1 MRYNHPSQSGR
12 ICKTAELV
20 KWSSSEYGEEEGR
33 GVEDMECKTATHLTM
48 ETKLPIR
55 QSEDAAA
62 YYEAMPEYCLLPL
75 RASLFAAAKKETGK
89 ENNARARNIKSRR
102 MRPWM
107 GFCTGASRIVRERLE
122 ASTEQR
128 WPSND

>member
-1 MRYNHPSQSGR
+1 MRYDHPSQSGR

-33 GVEDMECKTATHLTM
+33 GVEDMECKMATHLTI

-62 YYEAMPEYCLLPL
+62 NDEAMPEYCLLPL
-75 RASLFAAAKKETGK
+75 HASLFSAAK
-89 ENNARARNIKSRR
+89 
-102 MRPWM
+102 
-107 GFCTGASRIVRERLE
+107 
-122 ASTEQR
+122 QR
-128 WPSND
+128 DGQEE